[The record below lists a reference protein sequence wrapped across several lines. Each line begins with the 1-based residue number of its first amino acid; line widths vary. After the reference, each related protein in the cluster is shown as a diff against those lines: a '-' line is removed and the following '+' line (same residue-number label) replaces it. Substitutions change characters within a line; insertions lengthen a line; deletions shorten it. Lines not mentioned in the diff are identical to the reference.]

1 MKHSI
6 QEQHHPTPWTLH
18 LLRLPTSFPF
28 ILNPKMSE
36 PVILGINFG
45 QSYASIAV
53 IDKDGQAECIANEDG
68 ERQIACAVSYVEDQV
83 YIGNGAKQHL
93 VKNGHNTIMGFRNL
107 LGHTYDEVDHTAIL
121 AAPLIPESKTPA
133 YTVDIMIPPL
143 PPASTPA
150 SRFASAAPS
159 GTATPVP
166 QEPTPAKK
174 TITVPEITTLFLD
187 SLFASATDF
196 LGSKPTH
203 CVVSAPTWFTPD
215 QTKALEEAA
224 KEAGINVIEVLDE
237 AAAVLVGYHAGMP
250 EERKEN
256 GLLGEPEEG
265 NAGEEE
271 ARDKKVVV
279 LDMGETS
286 LSISVVAVTDGE
298 YTVLGKGRDDKLG
311 GREFD
316 NHLIKHFAKE
326 FTKKTKIA
334 LDLPCSEASSAQDK
348 RAEAKLR
355 LAIEHTKRS
364 LSASA
369 GAATCAVES
378 LKDGYDLSTM
388 INRIRFDGL
397 VLSVYS
403 KVGDKLKSVL
413 AEAGLELSQIDEI
426 LLAGASTLF
435 PGLQQ
440 HLTYLVPPT
449 VPVTSAC
456 DPSEVIA
463 IGCAIQAQHLTHMDS
478 RVNIA
483 DVLALAANPL
493 PTSAAP
499 IGIALPGAEGDELA
513 AKIMEVGAPLPARR
527 RVAIPVASAGRV
539 AVEVWEGKDE
549 VKVEKMDPPPKDEDD
564 EDEFSDDEPEEVRTG
579 VLRKKMCLGAVE
591 VEVAEGKQLI
601 LEVIV
606 QKNGSVQVA
615 AWEEGNESA
624 ADRFEVGI

>member
-1 MKHSI
+1 
-6 QEQHHPTPWTLH
+6 
-18 LLRLPTSFPF
+18 
-28 ILNPKMSE
+28 MSE

-53 IDKDGQAECIANEDG
+53 IDKDGHSECIANEDG

-133 YTVDIMIPPL
+133 YTVDIMIPP
-143 PPASTPA
+143 PAPASTPA

-159 GTATPVP
+159 GAATPVP
-166 QEPTPAKK
+166 REPTPAKK
-174 TITVPEITTLFLD
+174 TITVPEITTLFLE

-203 CVVSAPTWFTPD
+203 CVISAPTWFTPE
-215 QTKALEEAA
+215 QTKALEDAA
-224 KEAGINVIEVLDE
+224 TEAGINVIHVLDE
-237 AAAVLVGYHAGMP
+237 AAAVLVGYHTGMS
-250 EERKEN
+250 EDRKER
-256 GLLGEPEEG
+256 GLLGQPEEG

-271 ARDKKVVV
+271 PRDKKVAV

-286 LSISVVAVTDGE
+286 LSVSVIAVADGE

-316 NHLIKHFAKE
+316 DRLIKHFAKE

-334 LDLPCSEASSAQDK
+334 LELPCSEASSAQDK

-364 LSASA
+364 LSASS

-378 LKDGYDLSTM
+378 LKDGYDLSTS

-397 VLSVYS
+397 VLPVYS
-403 KVGDKLKSVL
+403 KVGEKLKSVI
-413 AEAGLELSQIDEI
+413 AEAGLELSQIDEV
-426 LLAGASTLF
+426 LLAGASTLL

-440 HLTYLVPPT
+440 HLAFLVPPT
-449 VPVTSAC
+449 VPVTSVR

-463 IGCAIQAQHLTHMDS
+463 IGCALQALHLSHLDS
-478 RVNIA
+478 RLKLA

-493 PTSAAP
+493 PTTATP

-513 AKIMEVGAPLPARR
+513 AKIMEVGAALPARR
-527 RVAIPVASAGRV
+527 RVAIPVAAGAGRV

-549 VKVEKMDPPPKDEDD
+549 VKVETMDPPPKDED
-564 EDEFSDDEPEEVRTG
+564 EDEYSDDEPEEVRTG
-579 VLRKKMCLGAVE
+579 VLRKKMCLGAVD
-591 VEVAEGKQLI
+591 VPVADGKQLI

-624 ADRFEVGI
+624 ADCFEVAA

>member
-1 MKHSI
+1 
-6 QEQHHPTPWTLH
+6 
-18 LLRLPTSFPF
+18 
-28 ILNPKMSE
+28 
-36 PVILGINFG
+36 
-45 QSYASIAV
+45 
-53 IDKDGQAECIANEDG
+53 
-68 ERQIACAVSYVEDQV
+68 
-83 YIGNGAKQHL
+83 
-93 VKNGHNTIMGFRNL
+93 MGFRNL

-121 AAPLIPESKTPA
+121 AAPLIPESKVPA
-133 YTVDIMIPPL
+133 YTVDIMIPPP
-143 PPASTPA
+143 PPASNPP
-150 SRFASAAPS
+150 SRFGSAAPS
-159 GTATPVP
+159 GVATPVS

-174 TITVPEITTLFLD
+174 TITVPEVTTLFLQT
-187 SLFASATDF
+187 LFTSATDF

-203 CVVSAPTWFTPD
+203 CVVSAPTWFTPE

-237 AAAVLVGYHAGMP
+237 AAAVLVGYRVGMP
-250 EERKEN
+250 EERKER

-271 ARDKKVVV
+271 PRDKKVAV

-286 LSISVVAVTDGE
+286 LSISVIAVGDGE

-326 FTKKTKIA
+326 FTKKSKVA
-334 LDLPCSEASSAQDK
+334 LELPCSEQSSQQDK

-364 LSASA
+364 LSASS

-378 LKDGYDLSTM
+378 LKDGYDLSTS

-397 VLSVYS
+397 VSSVYN
-403 KVGDKLKSVL
+403 KVGEKLRSVV
-413 AEAGLELSQIDEI
+413 AEAGLELCQIDEV
-426 LLAGASTLF
+426 LLAGSSTLF

-440 HLTYLVPPT
+440 HLAFLVPPT
-449 VPVTSAC
+449 VPVTSTF

-463 IGCAIQAQHLTHMDS
+463 VGCALQALHLSHLDS
-478 RVNIA
+478 RLKVD
-483 DVLALAANPL
+483 DVLALAANPI
-493 PTSAAP
+493 PTTAAP
-499 IGIALPGAEGDELA
+499 LGIAVPGAEGDLLA

-527 RVAIPVASAGRV
+527 RVAIPVAAGAGRV

-549 VKVEKMDPPPKDEDD
+549 VKVEVIEPAPVEKTEDD
-564 EDEFSDDEPEEVRTG
+564 ESDFEDDEPEEVRTP
-579 VLRKKMCLGAVE
+579 VLRKSQLLGAVD
-591 VEVAEGKQLI
+591 VKVADGKQLI

-606 QKNGSVQVA
+606 QKNGSVLVA
-615 AWEEGNESA
+615 GWEEGNEA
-624 ADRFEVGI
+624 EADRFEVGV

>member
-1 MKHSI
+1 
-6 QEQHHPTPWTLH
+6 
-18 LLRLPTSFPF
+18 
-28 ILNPKMSE
+28 
-36 PVILGINFG
+36 
-45 QSYASIAV
+45 
-53 IDKDGQAECIANEDG
+53 
-68 ERQIACAVSYVEDQV
+68 
-83 YIGNGAKQHL
+83 
-93 VKNGHNTIMGFRNL
+93 
-107 LGHTYDEVDHTAIL
+107 
-121 AAPLIPESKTPA
+121 
-133 YTVDIMIPPL
+133 
-143 PPASTPA
+143 
-150 SRFASAAPS
+150 
-159 GTATPVP
+159 VP

-174 TITVPEITTLFLD
+174 TITVPEVTTIFLQTLFG
-187 SLFASATDF
+187 SATDF
-196 LGSKPTH
+196 LGSQPTH
-203 CVVSAPTWFTPD
+203 CVVSAPTWFTPE

-237 AAAVLVGYHAGMP
+237 AAAVLVGYRAGMP
-250 EERKEN
+250 EERKER
-256 GLLGEPEEG
+256 GLLGSPEEG

-286 LSISVVAVTDGE
+286 LSISVIAVADGE

-316 NHLIKHFAKE
+316 DHLIKHFAKE

-334 LDLPCSEASSAQDK
+334 LDIPCSESSSAQDK

-364 LSASA
+364 LSASS

-378 LKDGYDLSTM
+378 LKDGYDLSTSV
-388 INRIRFDGL
+388 NRIRFDGL
-397 VLSVYS
+397 VSSVYS
-403 KVGDKLKSVL
+403 KVGDKLKSVV
-413 AEAGLELSQIDEI
+413 AEAGLELCQIDEV

-435 PGLQQ
+435 PGLQS
-440 HLTYLVPPT
+440 HLSFLVPPT

-463 IGCAIQAQHLTHMDS
+463 IGCALQALHLTHLDS
-478 RVNIA
+478 RLKVD

-493 PTSAAP
+493 PTTASV
-499 IGIALPGAEGDELA
+499 IGIALAGAEGDELA
-513 AKIMEVGAPLPARR
+513 AKIMEIGAPLPARR
-527 RVAIPVASAGRV
+527 RVAIPVEAGAGRV

-564 EDEFSDDEPEEVRTG
+564 EEDEYSDDEPEEIRTN
-579 VLRKKMCLGAVE
+579 VIKKKMCLGAVD
-591 VEVAEGKQLI
+591 VKVADGKQLI

-624 ADRFEVGI
+624 ADRFEVGV